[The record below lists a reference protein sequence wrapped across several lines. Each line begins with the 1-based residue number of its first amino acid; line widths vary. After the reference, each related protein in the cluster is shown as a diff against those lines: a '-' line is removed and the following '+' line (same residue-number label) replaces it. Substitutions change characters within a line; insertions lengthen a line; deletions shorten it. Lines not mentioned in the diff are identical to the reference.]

1 MNIFGI
7 VGGSILIIL
16 SLLIV
21 VVVTMQDSKQ
31 NGLQGLTGGQSDSF
45 LSKNQGKTLDA
56 KLSKL
61 TMVLTIAF
69 FVVVIAINLAMRF
82 LK

>member
-1 MNIFGI
+1 MNILGLI
-7 VGGSILIIL
+7 GGSILIIL

-21 VVVTMQDSKQ
+21 IVVTMQDSKQ
-31 NGLQGLTGGQSDSF
+31 NGLQGLTGGQTDSF

-61 TMVLTIAF
+61 TLILAIVF
-69 FVVVIAINLAMRF
+69 FVVVIGINLAMRF
-82 LK
+82 IK

>member
-1 MNIFGI
+1 MNAIGI
-7 VGGSILIIL
+7 IGGSVLIIL
-16 SLLIV
+16 SLVIV
-21 VVVTMQDSKQ
+21 LVVTMQDSKQ

-61 TMVLTIAF
+61 TLILSIVF
-69 FVVVIAINLAMRF
+69 FCVVIAINLAMRYF
-82 LK
+82 K